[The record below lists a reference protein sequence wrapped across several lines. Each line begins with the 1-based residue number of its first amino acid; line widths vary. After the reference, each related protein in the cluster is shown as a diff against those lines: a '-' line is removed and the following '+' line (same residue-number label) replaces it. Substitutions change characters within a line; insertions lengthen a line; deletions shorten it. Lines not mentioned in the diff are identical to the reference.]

1 MKPFGTGA
9 IQETQN
15 QLRHE
20 FSEFAEQWQQ
30 TKSVW
35 RDEPA
40 HQFEEQC
47 LADLA
52 PTLNR
57 VSSALQT
64 LVDAIHQADR
74 ALKDP
79 EGISE

>member
-1 MKPFGTGA
+1 MKPFGTGP

-20 FSEFAEQWQQ
+20 FSEFAEQWQR

-40 HQFEEQC
+40 RQFEEQC
-47 LADLA
+47 LADLT

-57 VSSALQT
+57 VSAALQT
-64 LVDAIHQADR
+64 LVDAIRQADR
-74 ALKDP
+74 VLKDP
-79 EGISE
+79 EEMSG